1 MSRSGIGI
9 TRRRLLE
16 FGLGSG
22 AVAAMPEAALARL
35 LRLSQEQEQ
44 HAHPSGTTLERTIVT
59 GRQDGG
65 RVRPDSG
72 DLSRWEGVDDQNRNY
87 YDVHYWHPGGTPH
100 GVSAGADLPRSEFGF
115 PVIPSLLDACRQ
127 QFKATGLGLPWLTA
141 YGNHDGLLQ
150 AYAAPSPLGDQLAV
164 GSRKI
169 LGMPPNF
176 TVPQLLAALGGDPTL
191 FNQLINGLTRR
202 VTPDKN
208 RRLLSRS
215 ETIEE
220 YFKTTSKPVGHG
232 FTHANR
238 AHGTAY
244 YTFLSGGVRCIV
256 LDTVNPNGASNGSLD
271 QTQLNWLTSLLD
283 ANSKVRLRSDGVRE
297 HAAGKDHLIVI
308 FSHHTIATM
317 NNATTGTK
325 APGPR
330 ILGDQLQQLL
340 LQYPNVVGWVN
351 GHTHVN
357 NIIPHRRPSS
367 WQAPGGFWEINT
379 AAHIDFPEQARI
391 VELVDNRDGTLSIFG
406 TIIDSLAP
414 LRWTGTGNPVQLA
427 APSREL
433 AANDWLERVPHLDAE
448 GHDGRRGAV
457 SDRNVELLVHAPFKL
472 TATAAGKQPAA
483 ITRRA
488 SIRRTLVRS

>member
-1 MSRSGIGI
+1 
-9 TRRRLLE
+9 
-16 FGLGSG
+16 
-22 AVAAMPEAALARL
+22 
-35 LRLSQEQEQ
+35 
-44 HAHPSGTTLERTIVT
+44 
-59 GRQDGG
+59 
-65 RVRPDSG
+65 
-72 DLSRWEGVDDQNRNY
+72 
-87 YDVHYWHPGGTPH
+87 
-100 GVSAGADLPRSEFGF
+100 
-115 PVIPSLLDACRQ
+115 
-127 QFKATGLGLPWLTA
+127 
-141 YGNHDGLLQ
+141 
-150 AYAAPSPLGDQLAV
+150 
-164 GSRKI
+164 
-169 LGMPPNF
+169 
-176 TVPQLLAALGGDPTL
+176 
-191 FNQLINGLTRR
+191 
-202 VTPDKN
+202 
-208 RRLLSRS
+208 
-215 ETIEE
+215 
-220 YFKTTSKPVGHG
+220 
-232 FTHANR
+232 
-238 AHGTAY
+238 
-244 YTFLSGGVRCIV
+244 V

-325 APGPR
+325 APGLR
-330 ILGDQLQQLL
+330 ILGDQVQQLF

-367 WQAPGGFWEINT
+367 WQAPGAFWEINT

-427 APSREL
+427 ALSREL
-433 AANDWLERVPHLDAE
+433 AANDWLQRVSHLDAQ

-472 TATAAGKQPAA
+472 PASAAGKQPAT
-483 ITRRA
+483 ITRGA
-488 SIRRTLVRS
+488 SIRRTLVRT